1 MPLGHW
7 FDEEA
12 EAEQFPSVESVR
24 RVPVLVT
31 KTKET
36 LLCLF
41 VCLFLVTPNS
51 SIFLSLF
58 SFIFVFFS

>member
-7 FDEEA
+7 SDEEA
-12 EAEQFPSVESVR
+12 EAEQFPTVESVR

-31 KTKET
+31 KTNVA
-36 LLCLF
+36 LF

-58 SFIFVFFS
+58 SFIFGFFS